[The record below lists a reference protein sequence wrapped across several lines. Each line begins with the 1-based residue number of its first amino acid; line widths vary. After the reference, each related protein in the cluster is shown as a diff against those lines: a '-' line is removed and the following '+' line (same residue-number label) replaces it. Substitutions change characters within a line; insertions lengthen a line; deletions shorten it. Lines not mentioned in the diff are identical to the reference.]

1 MFFSKCPLQAIDSL
15 ETLMSGPVLMRR
27 GILENLLERA
37 NQKKI
42 QQDLEDNAPQPV
54 WQDFFFHSKTLLCI
68 ILWLDF
74 LLAGFT
80 MI

>member
-15 ETLMSGPVLMRR
+15 ETLLSGPGIRK

-42 QQDLEDNAPQPV
+42 QQDLEDDAPHPV
-54 WQDFFFHSKTLLCI
+54 WQDYFFFTIKHFGVLFC
-68 ILWLDF
+68 
-74 LLAGFT
+74 G
-80 MI
+80 